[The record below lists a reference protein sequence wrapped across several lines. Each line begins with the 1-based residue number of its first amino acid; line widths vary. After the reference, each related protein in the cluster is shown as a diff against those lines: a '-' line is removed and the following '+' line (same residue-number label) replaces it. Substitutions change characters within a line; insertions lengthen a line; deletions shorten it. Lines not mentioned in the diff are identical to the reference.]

1 MTAPTLYPWRLA
13 RVLRQL
19 SQVEVS
25 RRAAVNQ
32 SYYSQIER
40 HQVKAS
46 LSISARLW
54 AVLAPS
60 GDYETTP
67 VLHAVRDPATGPI
80 APAVCEDLAAM
91 FTATRSDWA
100 DTLARLWFT
109 PPLPFFVLPRDLDAT
124 WIWWLGVWAWAR
136 RGTAPAL
143 PHTWPAF
150 AVWAEA
156 VLAEVRSSAVSAVST
171 AVDWPMM
178 AWQRL
183 DPETQASVRWLI
195 ERLASS

>member
-40 HQVKAS
+40 HQVRAS
-46 LSISARLW
+46 AAISARLW

-67 VLHAVRDPATGPI
+67 VVCQDCHYTGPLRVFQSDA
-80 APAVCEDLAAM
+80 APA
-91 FTATRSDWA
+91 
-100 DTLARLWFT
+100 
-109 PPLPFFVLPRDLDAT
+109 PR
-124 WIWWLGVWAWAR
+124 
-136 RGTAPAL
+136 
-143 PHTWPAF
+143 
-150 AVWAEA
+150 
-156 VLAEVRSSAVSAVST
+156 
-171 AVDWPMM
+171 
-178 AWQRL
+178 
-183 DPETQASVRWLI
+183 
-195 ERLASS
+195 